1 MTYQNAQKVIGHSR
15 LIELQQ
21 QSAHSRMRIGFK
33 SSVFEQDYALW
44 LRTKS
49 APMRRWLMTVPFIA
63 MLLAPIYGTLLLHTY
78 TTELMWLRVIELGIT
93 APLCAVSITLL
104 YRNPTSAM
112 TTHMLLVSAIVV
124 FWAAALI
131 RWLSMQAGKELSP
144 EIVMIVPVALA
155 ALARLRLFLILPMIV
170 GCSTLFLVLEWFI
183 NGSQG
188 YASTLLGTVLF
199 TSLSIII
206 AFATDHLARQAWL
219 AEQIVELTAMSD
231 AVTGLPNRQWL
242 NRDVTTLFALA
253 RREHQSLAV
262 YLIDLDHFKKLND
275 THGHVAG
282 DEALKAVG
290 ALLAQFGRRALDLA
304 GRYGGEEFVLVLH
317 DAKLYGTV
325 RIGEQ
330 LVARI
335 AALGIENKGAP
346 LGYLTAS
353 VGVYTAIPGA
363 NDRPEDF
370 LHEADL
376 ALYAAKHLGRNR
388 MVLRQPQDATRAVAA
403 SDDDAIET
411 AIPAT

>member
-1 MTYQNAQKVIGHSR
+1 MADQIAQKVVGHSR
-15 LIELQQ
+15 LIDLQQ
-21 QSAHSRMRIGFK
+21 QATSRRMRNGFE
-33 SSVFEQDYALW
+33 SRRFEQDYALW
-44 LRTKS
+44 LRIQS
-49 APMRRWLMTVPFIA
+49 APMRRWLMTVPFFA
-63 MLLAPIYGTLLLHTY
+63 MLLAPIYGTFLLHTY
-78 TTELMWLRVIELGIT
+78 TTELIWLRVIELGIT
-93 APLCAVSITLL
+93 APLCALSIILL
-104 YRNPTSAM
+104 YRNPTSPL

-155 ALARLRLFLILPMIV
+155 ALARLRLFLILPMII

-188 YASTLLGTVLF
+188 YASTLLGTLLF
-199 TSLSIII
+199 TSVSIII

-242 NRDVTTLFALA
+242 NRDMATLFALT

-262 YLIDLDHFKKLND
+262 FLIDLDHFKKLND
-275 THGHVAG
+275 MHGHVAG

-325 RIGEQ
+325 RIGDQ

-346 LGYLTAS
+346 LGHLTAS

-376 ALYAAKHLGRNR
+376 ALYAAKKLGRNR
-388 MVLRQPQDATRAVAA
+388 VLLRQPQDATRAVPA
-403 SDDDAIET
+403 SEDDAIET
-411 AIPAT
+411 AIPTT

>member
-1 MTYQNAQKVIGHSR
+1 MTYQNVQKVIGHSR
-15 LIELQQ
+15 LIDLQQ
-21 QSAHSRMRIGFK
+21 QAAHSRMRIGFK
-33 SSVFEQDYALW
+33 SSVFERDYALW
-44 LRTKS
+44 LRIQS
-49 APMRRWLMTVPFIA
+49 APMRRWLMTVPLFA
-63 MLLAPIYGTLLLHTY
+63 MLLAPIYGSFLLHTHS
-78 TTELMWLRVIELGIT
+78 TQLIWLRVIELGIT
-93 APLCAVSITLL
+93 APLCALSITLL
-104 YRNPTSAM
+104 YRKPTSAI

-131 RWLSMQAGKELSP
+131 RWLSVQGGEALSP

-183 NGSQG
+183 KGAPG
-188 YASTLLGTVLF
+188 YAATLLGTLLF
-199 TSLSIII
+199 TSVSIII
-206 AFATDHLARQAWL
+206 AIATDRLARQAWL

-242 NRDVTTLFALA
+242 NRDMATLFALA
-253 RREHQSLAV
+253 RRQQQALAV

-275 THGHVAG
+275 MHGHIAG

-325 RIGEQ
+325 RIGDQ
-330 LVARI
+330 LVARV
-335 AALGIENKGAP
+335 AALGIENKSAP
-346 LGYLTAS
+346 LGHLTAS

-388 MVLRQPQDATRAVAA
+388 MVLRQPQDAARAVPPM
-403 SDDDAIET
+403 DGDAIEA